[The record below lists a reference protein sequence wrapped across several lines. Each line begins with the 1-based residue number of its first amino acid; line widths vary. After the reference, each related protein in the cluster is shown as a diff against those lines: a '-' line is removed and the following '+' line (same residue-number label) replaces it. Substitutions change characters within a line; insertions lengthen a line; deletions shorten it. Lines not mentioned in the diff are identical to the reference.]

1 MTRSHDP
8 CEVDWGLSPGSAGQG
23 PGFLG
28 LPQTPTALCRDRPC
42 TSGQVGRCVAWSHE
56 IPRIDAPLKEKPPSR
71 ELGGGQGRGHPGRG
85 KERRC
90 RRERGVPIGDA
101 QDEVVVTYP
110 TFRSTVGLGNNCVP
124 RGVSLT
130 VGFQAGGSPSPIPYQ
145 PCDLSELLSC
155 PPTPRR
161 EPDAT
166 PGWEGWTEPLGKHVA
181 PRGSSLST
189 VWPILAVAPHGLC
202 GCLCPQAGGLLCP

>member
-71 ELGGGQGRGHPGRG
+71 E
-85 KERRC
+85 
-90 RRERGVPIGDA
+90 
-101 QDEVVVTYP
+101 
-110 TFRSTVGLGNNCVP
+110 
-124 RGVSLT
+124 
-130 VGFQAGGSPSPIPYQ
+130 
-145 PCDLSELLSC
+145 
-155 PPTPRR
+155 
-161 EPDAT
+161 
-166 PGWEGWTEPLGKHVA
+166 PGWGRAEGIRAEGKSGDVGESGVCPLGML
-181 PRGSSLST
+181 RMRS
-189 VWPILAVAPHGLC
+189 W
-202 GCLCPQAGGLLCP
+202 